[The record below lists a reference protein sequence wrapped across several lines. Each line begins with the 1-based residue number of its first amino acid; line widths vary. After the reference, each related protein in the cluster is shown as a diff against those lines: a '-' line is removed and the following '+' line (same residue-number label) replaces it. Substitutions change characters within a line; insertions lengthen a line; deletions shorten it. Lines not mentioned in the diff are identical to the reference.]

1 MILRQ
6 KNFFFSSILD
16 LNHYT
21 SGWVDWNLVL
31 DLKEGPNWVGLREDT
46 AIVVNKTSQGYYKEP
61 FFYALGHFSKFLIPD
76 SVKVHS
82 TEKSRLDKFETT
94 VFVRPDNATLIIA
107 LNLSHDSVE
116 INIDNIDDS
125 VDGKFSHIVR
135 P

>member
-1 MILRQ
+1 M
-6 KNFFFSSILD
+6 
-16 LNHYT
+16 
-21 SGWVDWNLVL
+21 

-94 VFVRPDNATLIIA
+94 VFVRPDNATVIIA
-107 LNLSHDSVE
+107 LNLSDDSVE